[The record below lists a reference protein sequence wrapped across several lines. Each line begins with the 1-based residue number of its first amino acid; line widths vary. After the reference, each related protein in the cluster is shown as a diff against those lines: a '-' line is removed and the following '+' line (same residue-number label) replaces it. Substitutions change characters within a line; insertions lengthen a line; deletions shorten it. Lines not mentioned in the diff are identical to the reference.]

1 MGAPMMGIRHGKFLV
16 SRVDHRRHLIV
27 VVVVDEVVGCALFI
41 LLVPQCVPA
50 LLQLSQQGNSRWL
63 R

>member
-16 SRVDHRRHLIV
+16 SRVDHRRHLL
-27 VVVVDEVVGCALFI
+27 VVVVDEVVDCALFI
-41 LLVPQCVPA
+41 LLVAELVPA
-50 LLQLSQQGNSRWL
+50 LLQLSLQVNSSWL